1 MKNIPI
7 TDERIDTCEGIMA
20 SGLASLLLDNNTLE
34 KGFDEL
40 DLNER
45 SLVITGYI
53 NGFLDAIALISEDLA
68 IGIRDKLAAT
78 NGQAV
83 VEVIQ
88 TITKMLNDDDE

>member
-1 MKNIPI
+1 MENIPT

-20 SGLASLLLDNNTLE
+20 FGLANLLLDSDTLE

-68 IGIRDKLAAT
+68 TGIRDKLAIT

-88 TITKMLNDDDE
+88 TIERMLGDDE